1 MMHSE
6 ETDLLA
12 NCSLPD
18 LTHVTESSRNLKS
31 STFDP
36 LSLKSTKDIC
46 LEIRASPSHSGNFVA
61 TSRRDRLRVCDG
73 LRIMMHSEGTDKI

>member
-12 NCSLPD
+12 NYSLPD

-31 STFDP
+31 SNFDP
-36 LSLKSTKDIC
+36 LSLKSAKDTL

-61 TSRRDRLRVCDG
+61 TLRRDRLRVCDG
-73 LRIMMHSEGTDKI
+73 LRIVMHSEGTDKL